1 MSLDDFNK
9 LVCFDYSSAELGFVC
24 DLNTRKK
31 CLDCIASSV
40 SMMVYTVNGD
50 GFIEKIANPKEDQIR
65 GEFIRGTYEE
75 TYSHVDAVT
84 AEKGKDFIPSDEE
97 VDEINKVEIFV
108 RNTKS
113 DDYRD
118 NMRGDVVLALKV
130 LALGINTRFA
140 LADQHYIANINRDN
154 LSMIKA
160 YFEGPLR
167 ALNEFGLLFTRT
179 V

>member
-1 MSLDDFNK
+1 MSLDVFDK
-9 LVCFDYSSAELGFVC
+9 LVCFGNSDKLGYVC
-24 DLNTRKK
+24 NLNTREKF
-31 CLDCIASSV
+31 LDCLAYYV
-40 SMMVYTVNGD
+40 SMIVYTINGD
-50 GFIEKIANPKEDQIR
+50 GFIEKIANPEKDQIR
-65 GEFIRGTYEE
+65 GEFIKGTYEE
-75 TYSHVDAVT
+75 AHSHVDAVT
-84 AEKGKDFIPSDEE
+84 AEKGKDFIPNDEE

>member
-1 MSLDDFNK
+1 MSQDDFNK
-9 LVCFDYSSAELGFVC
+9 LVYFGDSAEEECYVC
-24 DLNTRKK
+24 NLNTYKEL
-31 CLDCIASSV
+31 LDHIPGSLT
-40 SMMVYTVNGD
+40 MTVYTVNHG
-50 GFIEKIANPKEDQIR
+50 GFIEETANPKEDQIR
-65 GEFIRGTYEE
+65 GKFVKGTYEE
-75 TYSHVDAVT
+75 AYSHVDVVT
-84 AEKGKDFIPSDEE
+84 VEERTDFIPSDEE

-130 LALGINTRFA
+130 LALGINTRFT
-140 LADQHYIANINRDN
+140 LADQHYVANINRDN

-167 ALNEFGLLFTRT
+167 ALTEYVPLFTQ